1 MREIGKLVLAA
12 ATICSAVWA
21 LLLFGLGN
29 IGLQRSVTVGPQVL
43 LTEYPLVTVASFLI
57 ATGGAALLGRWLRIG
72 DRAGWPLPATTLVL
86 IAGMSW
92 LVAPVLIGE
101 LEFEHGSLIFL
112 VLSVVGVLPFG
123 VLLGSLA
130 AGWWTHRDEAG
141 AP

>member
-21 LLLFGLGN
+21 LLIFGLGN

-57 ATGGAALLGRWLRIG
+57 ALGGAALLGRWLRIG
-72 DRAGWPLPATTLVL
+72 VRAGWPLPATTLVL

-92 LVAPVLIGE
+92 LVAPILIGE

-123 VLLGSLA
+123 VLLGSLI
-130 AGWWTHRDEAG
+130 AGWWTHRDG
-141 AP
+141 AAAP